1 MRLAVSGPLG
11 IVEGPKAEEV
21 PALQPASKRATNVA
35 LAVQEIVP
43 EFVILVAPFL
53 LRRVRSRG

>member
-1 MRLAVSGPLG
+1 MRFTVVWPLG
-11 IVEGPKAEEV
+11 IVEGPRAEEV

-35 LAVQEIVP
+35 LAVYEILL

-53 LRRVRSRG
+53 LRSVRSRG